1 MDAIEVLNTI
11 RDNASQAYQDRVPE
25 ATRTNIEEVGEAIT
39 DLNNAVV
46 YNEFINTLANMIY
59 APMLIKKSW
68 ENPLGKFKK
77 GKKTFGDTVEE
88 VYNNF
93 IKAQTFD
100 QTGAGLLTRKL
111 PDTKVVF
118 HRMNRQDSY
127 VLTDSPEALAKAFK
141 SYEGVAEYLE
151 NLFTTIRNSAELDE
165 YILMREL
172 FAEAYN
178 NNAMKVVAVPDPQA
192 SEANAKAF
200 IKAVKTV
207 SGDMVFAN
215 SNNNA
220 YLTAQSDDDKPIV
233 TFSRKDEQILIVDNP
248 TDVTCNIDVLASAFN
263 KSIVEFNDTQKEV
276 IDAFPIDGM
285 IGALVDRNFFQVYDD
300 LFTFREF
307 ENGLGL
313 YRNHILHVWQTL
325 GYSILCNAVAFVVA
339 SDQNTDGDISDTY
352 TVTYNL
358 DSDVKST
365 NKRTSVPEGSSYTT
379 TLSGLTASDAVQVV
393 MGTTD
398 VTSTAYN
405 ATKKQIKIATVSGNI
420 AINAGEEFD
429 ITASLGT
436 LTSSNDATKAVYGS
450 KYEATIT
457 GTVATMAITMGG
469 TDITSTAWTAGT
481 NKIAIAKVTG
491 DITITAT
498 AGV

>member
-11 RDNASQAYQDRVPE
+11 RDNASQAYQDRVPV
-25 ATRTNIEEVGEAIT
+25 ATRNNIEEVGEAIT

-46 YNEFINTLANMIY
+46 YNEFVDTLANMIY

-68 ENPLGKFKK
+68 YNPLGKFKK

-88 VYNNF
+88 IYNNF

-100 QTGAGLLTRKL
+100 QTGSGLLTRKL

-127 VLTDSPEALAKAFK
+127 VLTDSPESLAKAFK
-141 SYEGVAEYLE
+141 SYEGLAEYLE

-178 NNAMKVVAVPDPQA
+178 NNAMVVVSVADPQA

-220 YLTAQSDDDKPIV
+220 YLTAQSDDNKPIV

-263 KSIVEFNDTQKEV
+263 KSVVEFNDTQKEV

-285 IGALVDRNFFQVYDD
+285 IACLVDRNFFQVYDD

-313 YRNHILHVWQTL
+313 YRNHILHVWQTI
-325 GYSILCNAVAFVVA
+325 GYSILCNAVAFVVGE
-339 SDQNTDGDISDTY
+339 DQNSDGDIADEY
-352 TVTYNL
+352 TVTYTL
-358 DSDVKST
+358 KSGITST
-365 NKRTSVPEGSSYTT
+365 NKRTKIVEGMSYKT
-379 TLSGLTASDAVQVV
+379 TLKGDTLA
-393 MGTTD
+393 TD
-398 VTSTAYN
+398 
-405 ATKKQIKIATVSGNI
+405 
-420 AINAGEEFD
+420 
-429 ITASLGT
+429 
-436 LTSSNDATKAVYGS
+436 
-450 KYEATIT
+450 
-457 GTVATMAITMGG
+457 TVAVTMGG
-469 TDITSTAWTAGT
+469 NTITTTAYTASTGVV
-481 NKIAIAKVTG
+481 KIDKVTG
-491 DITITAT
+491 NITIT
-498 AGV
+498 VS

>member
-1 MDAIEVLNTI
+1 MDAIEILNTI

-25 ATRTNIEEVGEAIT
+25 ATRNNIEEVGEAIT

-68 ENPLGKFKK
+68 QNPLGKFKK

-100 QTGAGLLTRKL
+100 QTGAGLLTRSL

-118 HRMNRQDSY
+118 HRMNRQDTY

-151 NLFTTIRNSAELDE
+151 NLFTTIRNSAEIDE
-165 YILMREL
+165 YVLMRQL
-172 FAEAYN
+172 FEEAYN
-178 NNAMKVVAVPDPQA
+178 NNALVVVAVKDPQE
-192 SEANAKAF
+192 SEANAKEF
-200 IKAVKTV
+200 IKTVKTV

-220 YLTAQSDDDKPIV
+220 YLTAQSTDNKPIV
-233 TFSRKDEQILIVDNP
+233 TFSKKDEQILIVDNP

-263 KSIVEFNDTQKEV
+263 KSVVEFNDTQKEV
-276 IDAFPIDGM
+276 IDAFPVEGM
-285 IGALVDRNFFQVYDD
+285 IAALVDRNFFQVYDD

-325 GYSILCNAVAFVVA
+325 GYSILCNAVAFVVGKNEN
-339 SDQNTDGDISDTY
+339 SDSDISDEF
-352 TVTYNL
+352 TVTYTL
-358 DSDVKST
+358 KSGVTST
-365 NKRTSVPEGSSYTT
+365 NKRTSVVEGMSYKT
-379 TLSGLTASDAVQVV
+379 TLKGVK
-393 MGTTD
+393 GTDT
-398 VTSTAYN
+398 VT
-405 ATKKQIKIATVSGNI
+405 V
-420 AINAGEEFD
+420 
-429 ITASLGT
+429 
-436 LTSSNDATKAVYGS
+436 
-450 KYEATIT
+450 
-457 GTVATMAITMGG
+457 TMGG
-469 TDITSTAWTAGT
+469 T
-481 NKIAIAKVTG
+481 N
-491 DITITAT
+491 ITAT
-498 AGV
+498 AYSDGVVSIKELKGNLVITVA

>member
-1 MDAIEVLNTI
+1 MDAIELLNTI

-25 ATRTNIEEVGEAIT
+25 ATRSNIEEVGEAIT

-46 YNEFINTLANMIY
+46 YNEFVNTLANMIY

-68 ENPLGKFKK
+68 QNPLGKFKK

-93 IKAQTFD
+93 IKAKTFD
-100 QTGAGLLTRKL
+100 QTGAELLKREL

-141 SYEGVAEYLE
+141 SYEGVSEYLE

-165 YILMREL
+165 YILMRQL
-172 FAEAYN
+172 FAEAYDN
-178 NNAMKVVAVPDPQA
+178 GAMVAVAVADPQK

-200 IKAVKTV
+200 IKTVKTV

-220 YLTAQSDDDKPIV
+220 YLEAQSTDIKPIV
-233 TFSRKDEQILIVDNP
+233 TFSKKDEQVLIVDNP

-263 KSIVEFNDTQKEV
+263 KSVVEFNDTQKEI
-276 IDAFPIDGM
+276 IDAFPIEGM

-325 GYSILCNAVAFVVA
+325 GYSILCNAVAFIV
-339 SDQNTDGDISDTY
+339 SEDMNSDGDIADEY
-352 TVTYNL
+352 TVTYTL
-358 DSDVKST
+358 KSGVTST
-365 NKRTSVPEGSSYTT
+365 NKRKTVLEGTTYKT
-379 TLSGLTASDAVQVV
+379 TLHGVKAGDTVTVTVGGVTDAGAYDSDTGVV
-393 MGTTD
+393 
-398 VTSTAYN
+398 
-405 ATKKQIKIATVSGNI
+405 KISKVEG
-420 AINAGEEFD
+420 AIV
-429 ITASLGT
+429 I
-436 LTSSNDATKAVYGS
+436 
-450 KYEATIT
+450 
-457 GTVATMAITMGG
+457 TVA
-469 TDITSTAWTAGT
+469 
-481 NKIAIAKVTG
+481 
-491 DITITAT
+491 
-498 AGV
+498 

>member
-25 ATRTNIEEVGEAIT
+25 ATRNNLEEVGEAIT

-46 YNEFINTLANMIY
+46 YNEFVNTLANMIY

-68 ENPLGKFKK
+68 YNPLGKFKK

-93 IKAQTFD
+93 IKAQVYD

-141 SYEGVAEYLE
+141 SYEGLAEYLE

-178 NNAMKVVAVPDPQA
+178 NNAMVVVSVADPQA

-200 IKAVKTV
+200 IKTVKTV
-207 SGDMVFAN
+207 SGDMAFAN

-220 YLTAQSDDDKPIV
+220 YLTAQSDDNKPIV

-263 KSIVEFNDTQKEV
+263 KSVVEFNDTQKEV

-285 IGALVDRNFFQVYDD
+285 IACLVDRNFFQVYDD

-313 YRNHILHVWQTL
+313 YRNHILHVWQTI
-325 GYSILCNAVAFVVA
+325 GYSILCNAVAFVVG
-339 SDQNTDGDISDTY
+339 SDQNSDGDIADEFSVTY
-352 TVTYNL
+352 TLKTGVT
-358 DSDVKST
+358 ST
-365 NKRTSVPEGSSYTT
+365 NKRTAIVEGMSYKT
-379 TLSGLTASDAVQVV
+379 TLKGQKN
-393 MGTTD
+393 TD
-398 VTSTAYN
+398 
-405 ATKKQIKIATVSGNI
+405 
-420 AINAGEEFD
+420 
-429 ITASLGT
+429 
-436 LTSSNDATKAVYGS
+436 
-450 KYEATIT
+450 
-457 GTVATMAITMGG
+457 TVAVSMGG
-469 TDITSTAWTAGT
+469 VD
-481 NKIAIAKVTG
+481 
-491 DITITAT
+491 ITAT
-498 AGV
+498 AYTASTGVVKIDTVTGNIVISVS

>member
-1 MDAIEVLNTI
+1 MDAIEILNTI

-25 ATRTNIEEVGEAIT
+25 ATRNNIEEVGEAIT

-68 ENPLGKFKK
+68 QNPLGKFKK

-127 VLTDSPEALAKAFK
+127 VLTDSPESLAKAFK
-141 SYEGVAEYLE
+141 SYEGLAEYLE

-165 YILMREL
+165 YILMRNL
-172 FAEAYN
+172 FEEAYN
-178 NNAMKVVAVPDPQA
+178 NNAMVVVAVEDPQA

-220 YLTAQSDDDKPIV
+220 YLTAQSDDNKPIV
-233 TFSRKDEQILIVDNP
+233 TFSKKDEQILIVDNP

-263 KSIVEFNDTQKEV
+263 KSVVEFNDTQKEV
-276 IDAFPIDGM
+276 IDAFPVEGM
-285 IGALVDRNFFQVYDD
+285 IAALVDRNFFQVYDD

-325 GYSILCNAVAFVVA
+325 GYSILCNAVAFVVGA
-339 SDQNTDGDISDTY
+339 DQNSDSDIADEYSVTY
-352 TVTYNL
+352 TLKTGVT
-358 DSDVKST
+358 ST
-365 NKRTSVPEGSSYTT
+365 NKRTSIVEGMSYKT
-379 TLSGLTASDAVQVV
+379 TLKGVK
-393 MGTTD
+393 GTD
-398 VTSTAYN
+398 
-405 ATKKQIKIATVSGNI
+405 
-420 AINAGEEFD
+420 
-429 ITASLGT
+429 
-436 LTSSNDATKAVYGS
+436 
-450 KYEATIT
+450 
-457 GTVATMAITMGG
+457 TVAVSMGG
-469 TDITSTAWTAGT
+469 VDITSTAYDDGVV
-481 NKIAIAKVTG
+481 KIDTVTG
-491 DITITAT
+491 NIVIS
-498 AGV
+498 VS

>member
-11 RDNASQAYQDRVPE
+11 RDNASQQYQDRVPE
-25 ATRTNIEEVGEAIT
+25 ATRNNLEEVGEAIT

-46 YNEFINTLANMIY
+46 YNEFVSTLANMIY

-68 ENPLGKFKK
+68 QNPLGKFKK

-127 VLTDSPEALAKAFK
+127 VLTDSPESLAKAFK
-141 SYEGVAEYLE
+141 SYEGLAEYLE
-151 NLFTTIRNSAELDE
+151 NLFTTMRNSAELDE
-165 YILMREL
+165 YILMRQL
-172 FAEAYN
+172 FEEAYN
-178 NNAMKVVAVPDPQA
+178 NNAMVVVSVPDPQA

-200 IKAVKTV
+200 IKTVKTI

-220 YLTAQSDDDKPIV
+220 YLTAQSDDNKPIV
-233 TFSRKDEQILIVDNP
+233 TFSKKDEQILIVDNP

-263 KSIVEFNDTQKEV
+263 KTVVEFNDTQKEI
-276 IDAFPIDGM
+276 IDSFPVEGM

-325 GYSILCNAVAFVVA
+325 GYSILCNAVAFVVGA
-339 SDQNTDGDISDTY
+339 DQNSDGDIADEYSVTY
-352 TVTYNL
+352 TLKSGIT
-358 DSDVKST
+358 ST
-365 NKRTSVPEGSSYTT
+365 NKRTKIVEGMSYKT
-379 TLSGLTASDAVQVV
+379 TLKGETLATDTVAVT
-393 MGTTD
+393 MG
-398 VTSTAYN
+398 
-405 ATKKQIKIATVSGNI
+405 G
-420 AINAGEEFD
+420 
-429 ITASLGT
+429 
-436 LTSSNDATKAVYGS
+436 
-450 KYEATIT
+450 ATIT
-457 GTVATMAITMGG
+457 SSAY
-469 TDITSTAWTAGT
+469 TAETGVV
-481 NKIAIAKVTG
+481 KIDKVTG
-491 DITITAT
+491 DITIT
-498 AGV
+498 VS

>member
-1 MDAIEVLNTI
+1 MDAIELLNTI
-11 RDNASQAYQDRVPE
+11 RDNASQVYQDRVPE
-25 ATRTNIEEVGEAIT
+25 ATRTNIEEVGSAIT

-46 YNEFINTLANMIY
+46 YNEFINTLANMIF

-100 QTGAGLLTRKL
+100 QTGAGLLQRNL

-165 YILMREL
+165 YVLMKQLIE
-172 FAEAYN
+172 EAYN
-178 NNAMKVVAVPDPQA
+178 NNALKVVAVADPSA

-200 IKAVKTV
+200 IKTIKTV
-207 SGDMVFAN
+207 SGDMIFPN
-215 SNNNA
+215 SNWNA
-220 YLTAQSDDDKPIV
+220 YLTAQSDDNKAIV
-233 TFSRKDEQILIVDNP
+233 TFSSRDDQILLIDNA
-248 TDVTCNIDVLASAFN
+248 TDVACDVDVLAYAFGRDLLR
-263 KSIVEFNDTQKEV
+263 FNTEV
-276 IDAFPIDGM
+276 KQIIDAFPVEGM
-285 IGALVDRNFFQVYDD
+285 VALLVDRNFFQVYDD

-325 GYSILCNAVAFVVA
+325 GYSILCNAVAFVIA
-339 SDQNTDGDISDTY
+339 SDQNSDSDIADEY
-352 TVTYNL
+352 TVTYTL
-358 DSDVKST
+358 KTGVTST
-365 NKRTSVPEGSSYTT
+365 NKRTSVLEGSAYKT
-379 TLSGLTASDAVQVV
+379 TLKGVKGTDTVTVAMGGSTLADAYDSDTGVV
-393 MGTTD
+393 
-398 VTSTAYN
+398 
-405 ATKKQIKIATVSGNI
+405 KIATVTGN
-420 AINAGEEFD
+420 
-429 ITASLGT
+429 
-436 LTSSNDATKAVYGS
+436 
-450 KYEATIT
+450 
-457 GTVATMAITMGG
+457 
-469 TDITSTAWTAGT
+469 
-481 NKIAIAKVTG
+481 
-491 DITITAT
+491 ITITVA
-498 AGV
+498 

>member
-1 MDAIEVLNTI
+1 MDAIEILNTI

-68 ENPLGKFKK
+68 QNPLGKFKK

-100 QTGAGLLTRKL
+100 QTGAGLLTRHL

-127 VLTDSPEALAKAFK
+127 VLTDSPESLAKAFK
-141 SYEGVAEYLE
+141 SYEGLAEYLE

-165 YILMREL
+165 YVLMRNL
-172 FAEAYN
+172 FEEAYN
-178 NNAMKVVAVPDPQA
+178 NNAMVVVAVKDPQA
-192 SEANAKAF
+192 SEANAKEF
-200 IKAVKTV
+200 IKTIKTV
-207 SGDMVFAN
+207 SGDMAFAN

-220 YLTAQSDDDKPIV
+220 YLTAQSDDNKPIV
-233 TFSRKDEQILIVDNP
+233 TFSRKDEQVLIIDNP

-276 IDAFPIDGM
+276 IDAFPVEGM

-325 GYSILCNAVAFVVA
+325 GYSILCNAVAFVVG
-339 SDQNTDGDISDTY
+339 SDQNSDSDIADEY
-352 TVTYNL
+352 TVTYTL
-358 DSDVKST
+358 KTGVTST
-365 NKRTSVPEGSSYTT
+365 NKRTAIVEGMSYKT
-379 TLSGLTASDAVQVV
+379 TLKGVAGGDTVTVT
-393 MGTTD
+393 MG
-398 VTSTAYN
+398 
-405 ATKKQIKIATVSGNI
+405 G
-420 AINAGEEFD
+420 
-429 ITASLGT
+429 
-436 LTSSNDATKAVYGS
+436 
-450 KYEATIT
+450 ATIT
-457 GTVATMAITMGG
+457 TTAYTAATKTV
-469 TDITSTAWTAGT
+469 
-481 NKIAIAKVTG
+481 KIDKVTG
-491 DITITAT
+491 DIVITVA
-498 AGV
+498 

>member
-1 MDAIEVLNTI
+1 MDAIEILNTI

-25 ATRTNIEEVGEAIT
+25 ATRNNIEEVGEAIT

-46 YNEFINTLANMIY
+46 YNEFVTTLANMIY

-68 ENPLGKFKK
+68 QNPLGKFKK

-100 QTGAGLLTRKL
+100 QTGAGLLTRNL

-165 YILMREL
+165 YVLMRQL
-172 FAEAYN
+172 FEEAYN
-178 NNAMKVVAVPDPQA
+178 NNAMVVVAVEDPQA

-220 YLTAQSDDDKPIV
+220 YLTAQSTDNKPIV
-233 TFSRKDEQILIVDNP
+233 TFSKKDEQILIVDNP

-263 KSIVEFNDTQKEV
+263 KSVVEFNDTQKEV
-276 IDAFPIDGM
+276 IDAFPVDGM
-285 IGALVDRNFFQVYDD
+285 IAALVDRNFFQVYDD

-325 GYSILCNAVAFVVA
+325 GYSILCNAVAFVVGKDEN
-339 SDQNTDGDISDTY
+339 SDSDISDEY
-352 TVTYNL
+352 TVTYTL
-358 DSDVKST
+358 KSGVTST
-365 NKRTSVPEGSSYTT
+365 NKRTSVVEGMSYKT
-379 TLSGLTASDAVQVV
+379 TLKGVK
-393 MGTTD
+393 GTDT
-398 VTSTAYN
+398 VT
-405 ATKKQIKIATVSGNI
+405 V
-420 AINAGEEFD
+420 
-429 ITASLGT
+429 
-436 LTSSNDATKAVYGS
+436 
-450 KYEATIT
+450 
-457 GTVATMAITMGG
+457 TMGG
-469 TDITSTAWTAGT
+469 T
-481 NKIAIAKVTG
+481 N
-491 DITITAT
+491 ITAT
-498 AGV
+498 AYDDGVVSIKELKGNLVITVA

>member
-1 MDAIEVLNTI
+1 MDAIEALNTI

-68 ENPLGKFKK
+68 TNPLGKFKK

-100 QTGAGLLTRKL
+100 QTGSGLLTRHL

-127 VLTDSPEALAKAFK
+127 VLTDSPESLAKAFK
-141 SYEGVAEYLE
+141 SYEGLAEYLE
-151 NLFTTIRNSAELDE
+151 NLFNTMRNSAELDE

-178 NNAMKVVAVPDPQA
+178 NNAMKIVAVPDPQA
-192 SEANAKAF
+192 SEANAKKF
-200 IKAVKTV
+200 IKIVKTV
-207 SGDMVFAN
+207 SGDMTFAN

-220 YLTAQSDDDKPIV
+220 YLTAQSTDNKPII
-233 TFSRKDEQILIVDNP
+233 TFSRKDEQVLIVDNP
-248 TDVTCNIDVLASAFN
+248 TDVTCNVDVLASSFN
-263 KSIVEFNDTQKEV
+263 KDLVSFNSETKEV
-276 IDAFPIDGM
+276 IDAFPIEGM

-325 GYSILCNAVAFVVA
+325 GYSILCNAVAFVVGA
-339 SDQNTDGDISDTY
+339 DQNSDGDIADEY
-352 TVTYNL
+352 TVSYTL
-358 DSDVKST
+358 KTGITST
-365 NKRTSVPEGSSYTT
+365 NKRTAVVEGMSYKT
-379 TLSGLTASDAVQVV
+379 TLKGDSLATDTVTVTMGGSNITATAYTASTGVV
-393 MGTTD
+393 KIDT
-398 VTSTAYN
+398 VT
-405 ATKKQIKIATVSGNI
+405 GNI
-420 AINAGEEFD
+420 AI
-429 ITASLGT
+429 S
-436 LTSSNDATKAVYGS
+436 
-450 KYEATIT
+450 
-457 GTVATMAITMGG
+457 VA
-469 TDITSTAWTAGT
+469 
-481 NKIAIAKVTG
+481 
-491 DITITAT
+491 
-498 AGV
+498 

>member
-25 ATRTNIEEVGEAIT
+25 ATRSNIEEVGEAIT

-46 YNEFINTLANMIY
+46 YNEFISTLANMIY

-93 IKAQTFD
+93 IKAQTYD
-100 QTGAGLLTRKL
+100 QTGAGLLTRHL

-141 SYEGVAEYLE
+141 SYEGVAEYLQ
-151 NLFTTIRNSAELDE
+151 NLLQTIRNSAELDE
-165 YILMREL
+165 YVLMRQL
-172 FAEAYN
+172 IAEAYE
-178 NNAMKVVAVPDPQA
+178 NNAMVAVAVADPSL
-192 SEANAKAF
+192 SEQNAKDF
-200 IKAVKTV
+200 IKTVKTV
-207 SGDMVFAN
+207 SGDMAFAN

-233 TFSRKDEQILIVDNP
+233 TFSRKDEQVLIVDNP

-263 KSIVEFNDTQKEV
+263 KSVVEFNDTQKEV
-276 IDAFPIDGM
+276 IDAFPIEGM
-285 IGALVDRNFFQVYDD
+285 IAALVDKNFFQVYDD

-313 YRNHILHVWQTL
+313 YRNHMLHVWQTL
-325 GYSILCNAVAFVVA
+325 GYSILCNAVAFIVA
-339 SDQNTDGDISDTY
+339 KDENSDHDIGDEY
-352 TVTYNL
+352 TVTYTL
-358 DSDVKST
+358 KTGISST
-365 NKRTSVPEGSSYTT
+365 NKRVKVFEGQSYKT
-379 TLSGLTASDAVQVV
+379 TLKGESLA
-393 MGTTD
+393 TD
-398 VTSTAYN
+398 TVT
-405 ATKKQIKIATVSGNI
+405 V
-420 AINAGEEFD
+420 
-429 ITASLGT
+429 
-436 LTSSNDATKAVYGS
+436 
-450 KYEATIT
+450 
-457 GTVATMAITMGG
+457 TMGG
-469 TDITSTAWTAGT
+469 T
-481 NKIAIAKVTG
+481 N
-491 DITITAT
+491 ITAT
-498 AGV
+498 AYTAATGVVKIGEVTGNIVITVA

>member
-1 MDAIEVLNTI
+1 MDVLEILNTI

-25 ATRTNIEEVGEAIT
+25 ATRANLEEVGEAIT

-46 YNEFINTLANMIY
+46 YNEFISTLANMIY

-93 IKAQTFD
+93 IKAQTYD
-100 QTGAGLLTRKL
+100 QSGAGLLTRNL

-141 SYEGVAEYLE
+141 SYEGLGEYLE
-151 NLFTTIRNSAELDE
+151 NLFTTMRNSAELDE

-178 NNAMKVVAVPDPQA
+178 NNAMKVVAIADPTA
-192 SEANAKAF
+192 SKQNADDF
-200 IKAVKTV
+200 IKVVKTV
-207 SGDMVFAN
+207 SGDMTFAN

-220 YLTAQSDDDKPIV
+220 YLTAQSSDNKPIV
-233 TFSRKDEQILIVDNP
+233 TFSKLDEQIFIIDNP
-248 TDVTCNIDVLASAFN
+248 TNVSVAVDSLAYAFN
-263 KSIVEFNDTQKEV
+263 KSVLEWNQTQKEV
-276 IDAFPIDGM
+276 IDAFPIEGM
-285 IGALVDRNFFQVYDD
+285 VAALVDRNFFQVYDD

-325 GYSILCNAVAFVVA
+325 GYSILCNAVAFVIA
-339 SDQNTDGDISDTY
+339 SDQNSDGDISDTY
-352 TVTYNL
+352 TVTYTL
-358 DSDVKST
+358 KTGVTST
-365 NKRTSVPEGSSYTT
+365 NKRTTIEEGATYKT
-379 TLSGLTASDAVQVV
+379 TLKGVKGTDTVSVTVGGVTDASAYDSDTGVV
-393 MGTTD
+393 
-398 VTSTAYN
+398 
-405 ATKKQIKIATVSGNI
+405 KIAKVAGNI
-420 AINAGEEFD
+420 AI
-429 ITASLGT
+429 
-436 LTSSNDATKAVYGS
+436 
-450 KYEATIT
+450 
-457 GTVATMAITMGG
+457 TVA
-469 TDITSTAWTAGT
+469 
-481 NKIAIAKVTG
+481 
-491 DITITAT
+491 
-498 AGV
+498 

>member
-11 RDNASQAYQDRVPE
+11 RDNASQAYQDRVPV
-25 ATRTNIEEVGEAIT
+25 ATRNNIEEVGEAIT

-46 YNEFINTLANMIY
+46 YNEFVDTLANMIY

-68 ENPLGKFKK
+68 YNPLGKFKK

-88 VYNNF
+88 IYNNF

-100 QTGAGLLTRKL
+100 QTGSGLLTRKL

-127 VLTDSPEALAKAFK
+127 VLTDSPESLAKAFK
-141 SYEGVAEYLE
+141 SYEGLAEYLE

-165 YILMREL
+165 YILMRQL
-172 FAEAYN
+172 FEEAYN
-178 NNAMKVVAVPDPQA
+178 NNAMVVVSVADPQA

-207 SGDMVFAN
+207 SGDMAFAN

-220 YLTAQSDDDKPIV
+220 YLTAQSDDNKPIV

-263 KSIVEFNDTQKEV
+263 KSVVEFNDTQKEV
-276 IDAFPIDGM
+276 IDAFPVDGM
-285 IGALVDRNFFQVYDD
+285 IACLVDRNFFQVYDD

-313 YRNHILHVWQTL
+313 YRNHILHVWQTI
-325 GYSILCNAVAFVVA
+325 GYSILCNAVAFVVG
-339 SDQNTDGDISDTY
+339 SDQNSDGDIADEY
-352 TVTYNL
+352 TVSYTL
-358 DSDVKST
+358 KTGITST
-365 NKRTSVPEGSSYTT
+365 NKRTKIVEGMSYKT
-379 TLSGLTASDAVQVV
+379 TLKGDSLA
-393 MGTTD
+393 TD
-398 VTSTAYN
+398 
-405 ATKKQIKIATVSGNI
+405 
-420 AINAGEEFD
+420 
-429 ITASLGT
+429 
-436 LTSSNDATKAVYGS
+436 
-450 KYEATIT
+450 
-457 GTVATMAITMGG
+457 TVAVTMGG
-469 TDITSTAWTAGT
+469 NTITTTAYTASTGVV
-481 NKIAIAKVTG
+481 KIDKVTG
-491 DITITAT
+491 NITIT
-498 AGV
+498 VS

>member
-1 MDAIEVLNTI
+1 MDAIEILNTI

-25 ATRTNIEEVGEAIT
+25 ATRNNLEEVGEAIT

-46 YNEFINTLANMIY
+46 YNEFVDTLANMIY

-68 ENPLGKFKK
+68 NNPLGKFKK

-100 QTGAGLLTRKL
+100 QTGAGLLSRSL

-127 VLTDSPEALAKAFK
+127 VLTDSPESLAKAFK
-141 SYEGVAEYLE
+141 SYEGLAEYLE

-172 FAEAYN
+172 FAEAYE
-178 NNAMKVVAVPDPQA
+178 NNALKIVAVADPQA

-220 YLTAQSDDDKPIV
+220 YLTAQSTDNKPIV

-263 KSIVEFNDTQKEV
+263 KSVVEFNDTQKEV
-276 IDAFPIDGM
+276 IDAFPVDGM
-285 IGALVDRNFFQVYDD
+285 IAALVDKNFFQVYDD

-325 GYSILCNAVAFVVA
+325 GFSILCNAVAFVVA
-339 SDQNTDGDISDTY
+339 SDQNSDGDIADEY
-352 TVTYNL
+352 TVSYTLKNG
-358 DSDVKST
+358 VTST
-365 NKRTSVPEGSSYTT
+365 NKRTAVNEGMSYKT
-379 TLSGLTASDAVQVV
+379 TLKGAKGTDTVTVTMGGSNITA
-393 MGTTD
+393 
-398 VTSTAYN
+398 TAYTA
-405 ATKKQIKIATVSGNI
+405 ATGVISIPTVSGNI
-420 AINAGEEFD
+420 AI
-429 ITASLGT
+429 
-436 LTSSNDATKAVYGS
+436 
-450 KYEATIT
+450 
-457 GTVATMAITMGG
+457 TVA
-469 TDITSTAWTAGT
+469 
-481 NKIAIAKVTG
+481 
-491 DITITAT
+491 
-498 AGV
+498 

>member
-1 MDAIEVLNTI
+1 MDAIEILNTI

-25 ATRTNIEEVGEAIT
+25 ATRNNIDEVGEAIT

-46 YNEFINTLANMIY
+46 YNEFVSTLANMIY

-68 ENPLGKFKK
+68 QNPLGKFKK

-141 SYEGVAEYLE
+141 SYEGVSEYLE

-165 YILMREL
+165 YILMRQL
-172 FAEAYN
+172 FEEAYN
-178 NNAMKVVAVPDPQA
+178 NNAMVVVAVEDPQA

-200 IKAVKTV
+200 IKTVKTV

-220 YLTAQSDDDKPIV
+220 YLTAQSDDNKPIV
-233 TFSRKDEQILIVDNP
+233 TFSKKDEQILIVDNP

-263 KSIVEFNDTQKEV
+263 KSVVEFNDTQKEV
-276 IDAFPIDGM
+276 IDAFPVDGM
-285 IGALVDRNFFQVYDD
+285 IAALVDRNFFQVYDD

-325 GYSILCNAVAFVVA
+325 GYSILCNAVAFVVGKNEN
-339 SDQNTDGDISDTY
+339 SDSDISDEFTITY
-352 TVTYNL
+352 TLKTGVT
-358 DSDVKST
+358 ST
-365 NKRTSVPEGSSYTT
+365 NKRTSVVEGMSYKT
-379 TLSGLTASDAVQVV
+379 TLKGVK
-393 MGTTD
+393 GTDT
-398 VTSTAYN
+398 VT
-405 ATKKQIKIATVSGNI
+405 V
-420 AINAGEEFD
+420 
-429 ITASLGT
+429 
-436 LTSSNDATKAVYGS
+436 
-450 KYEATIT
+450 
-457 GTVATMAITMGG
+457 TMGG
-469 TDITSTAWTAGT
+469 V
-481 NKIAIAKVTG
+481 N
-491 DITITAT
+491 ITAT
-498 AGV
+498 AYDDGVVSIKELKGDLVISVA

>member
-25 ATRTNIEEVGEAIT
+25 ATRANLEEVGEAIT
-39 DLNNAVV
+39 NLNNAVV
-46 YNEFINTLANMIY
+46 YNEFIATLANMIY
-59 APMLIKKSW
+59 APMLIAKSW
-68 ENPLGKFKK
+68 ENPLAKFKK

-93 IKAQTFD
+93 IKAQTYD
-100 QTGAGLLTRKL
+100 QTGSGLLTRHL

-127 VLTDSPEALAKAFK
+127 VLTDSPESLAKAFK
-141 SYEGVAEYLE
+141 SYEGLAEYLE

-172 FAEAYN
+172 FAQAYN
-178 NNAMKVVAVPDPQA
+178 NNAMKVVAVADPQE

-220 YLTAQSDDDKPIV
+220 YLTAQSVDNKPIV

-263 KSIVEFNDTQKEV
+263 KSVVEFNDTQKEV
-276 IDAFPIDGM
+276 IDAFPVEGM

-325 GYSILCNAVAFVVA
+325 GYSILCNAVAFVVG
-339 SDQNTDGDISDTY
+339 SDQNSDGDISDSY
-352 TVTYNL
+352 TVTYTL
-358 DSDVKST
+358 KTSVTST
-365 NKRTSVPEGSSYTT
+365 NKRTTIEEGATYKT
-379 TLSGLTASDAVQVV
+379 TLHGVKDTDTVTVTVGGVTDASAYDSDTGVV
-393 MGTTD
+393 
-398 VTSTAYN
+398 
-405 ATKKQIKIATVSGNI
+405 K
-420 AINAGEEFD
+420 
-429 ITASLGT
+429 
-436 LTSSNDATKAVYGS
+436 
-450 KYEATIT
+450 
-457 GTVATMAITMGG
+457 
-469 TDITSTAWTAGT
+469 
-481 NKIAIAKVTG
+481 IAKVAG
-491 DITITAT
+491 NIVITVA
-498 AGV
+498 

>member
-25 ATRTNIEEVGEAIT
+25 ATRNNLEEVGEAIT

-46 YNEFINTLANMIY
+46 YNEFVSTLANMIY

-68 ENPLGKFKK
+68 YNPLGKFKK

-93 IKAQTFD
+93 IKAQVYD

-141 SYEGVAEYLE
+141 SYEGLAEYLE

-178 NNAMKVVAVPDPQA
+178 NNAMKVVAVADPQA

-200 IKAVKTV
+200 IKTVKTV
-207 SGDMVFAN
+207 SGDMAFAN

-220 YLTAQSDDDKPIV
+220 YLTAQSTDNKPII

-263 KSIVEFNDTQKEV
+263 KSVVEFNDTQKEV
-276 IDAFPIDGM
+276 IDAFPVDGM
-285 IGALVDRNFFQVYDD
+285 IACLVDRNFFQVYDD

-313 YRNHILHVWQTL
+313 YRNHILHVWQTI
-325 GYSILCNAVAFVVA
+325 GYSILCNAVAFVVGA
-339 SDQNTDGDISDTY
+339 DQNSDGDIADEY
-352 TVTYNL
+352 TVTYTL
-358 DSDVKST
+358 KTGITST
-365 NKRTSVPEGSSYTT
+365 NKRTAIVEGMSYKT
-379 TLSGLTASDAVQVV
+379 TLKGESLA
-393 MGTTD
+393 TD
-398 VTSTAYN
+398 TVT
-405 ATKKQIKIATVSGNI
+405 V
-420 AINAGEEFD
+420 
-429 ITASLGT
+429 
-436 LTSSNDATKAVYGS
+436 
-450 KYEATIT
+450 
-457 GTVATMAITMGG
+457 TMGG
-469 TDITSTAWTAGT
+469 T
-481 NKIAIAKVTG
+481 N
-491 DITITAT
+491 ITAT
-498 AGV
+498 AYTASTGVVKIDEVTGNIVITVA

>member
-25 ATRTNIEEVGEAIT
+25 ATRSNIAEVGEAIT

-46 YNEFINTLANMIY
+46 YNEFITTLANMIF

-100 QTGAGLLTRKL
+100 QSGAGLLTRHL

-127 VLTDSPEALAKAFK
+127 CLTDSPEALAKAFK
-141 SYEGVAEYLE
+141 SYEGVAEYLQ
-151 NLFTTIRNSAELDE
+151 NLLTTIRNSAELDE
-165 YILMREL
+165 YILMRQL
-172 FAEAYN
+172 FEEAYN
-178 NNAMKVVAVPDPQA
+178 NNAMVVVAVADPTA
-192 SEANAKAF
+192 SKANADAF
-200 IKAVKTV
+200 IKTVKTV

-220 YLTAQSDDDKPIV
+220 YLTAQSDDNKPIV
-233 TFSRKDEQILIVDNP
+233 TFSKLDEQIFIIDNP
-248 TDVTCNIDVLASAFN
+248 TNVSVAVDSLAYAFN
-263 KSIVEFNDTQKEV
+263 KSVLEWNQTQKEV
-276 IDAFPIDGM
+276 IDAFPVEGM
-285 IGALVDRNFFQVYDD
+285 VAALVDRNFFQVYDD

-313 YRNHILHVWQTL
+313 YRNHYLHVWQTI

-339 SDQNTDGDISDTY
+339 SDQNSDSDIADEY
-352 TVTYNL
+352 TVTYSL
-358 DSDVKST
+358 KSGVT
-365 NKRTSVPEGSSYTT
+365 SSNKRTKVNEGMSYKT
-379 TLSGLTASDAVQVV
+379 TLHGVKGTDTVTVAMGGSTLADAYDSDTGV
-393 MGTTD
+393 
-398 VTSTAYN
+398 
-405 ATKKQIKIATVSGNI
+405 IKIDTVSGNI
-420 AINAGEEFD
+420 
-429 ITASLGT
+429 
-436 LTSSNDATKAVYGS
+436 
-450 KYEATIT
+450 TIT
-457 GTVATMAITMGG
+457 VA
-469 TDITSTAWTAGT
+469 
-481 NKIAIAKVTG
+481 
-491 DITITAT
+491 
-498 AGV
+498 

>member
-1 MDAIEVLNTI
+1 MDAIELLNTI

-25 ATRTNIEEVGEAIT
+25 ATRNNIEEVGEAIT

-46 YNEFINTLANMIY
+46 YNEFVNTLANMIY

-68 ENPLGKFKK
+68 QNPLGKFKK

-93 IKAQTFD
+93 IKAKTFD
-100 QTGAGLLTRKL
+100 QTGAELLKREL

-141 SYEGVAEYLE
+141 SYEGVSEYLE

-165 YILMREL
+165 YILMRQL

-178 NNAMKVVAVPDPQA
+178 NGAMVAVAVPDPQA

-220 YLTAQSDDDKPIV
+220 YLEAQSTDIKPIV
-233 TFSRKDEQILIVDNP
+233 TFSKKDEQVLIVDNP
-248 TDVTCNIDVLASAFN
+248 TDVTCNVDVLASSFN
-263 KSIVEFNDTQKEV
+263 KDLVSFNSETKEV
-276 IDAFPIDGM
+276 IDAFPVPGM
-285 IGALVDRNFFQVYDD
+285 VAALVDRNFFQVYDD

-313 YRNHILHVWQTL
+313 YRNHILHVWQTI
-325 GYSILCNAVAFVVA
+325 GYSILCNAVAFIVS
-339 SDQNTDGDISDTY
+339 SDADSDGEVEEF

-358 DSDVKST
+358 KDGVTAS
-365 NKRTSVPEGSSYTT
+365 NKRKTALEGSKFTT
-379 TLSGLTASDAVQVV
+379 KLDGVEAGDT
-393 MGTTD
+393 
-398 VTSTAYN
+398 VT
-405 ATKKQIKIATVSGNI
+405 V
-420 AINAGEEFD
+420 
-429 ITASLGT
+429 
-436 LTSSNDATKAVYGS
+436 
-450 KYEATIT
+450 
-457 GTVATMAITMGG
+457 TMGG
-469 TDITSTAWTAGT
+469 SAVAG
-481 NKIAIAKVTG
+481 AYADGKVTIASVTG
-491 DITITAT
+491 AIVITVA
-498 AGV
+498 

>member
-11 RDNASQAYQDRVPE
+11 RENASQQYQDRVPE

-46 YNEFINTLANMIY
+46 YNEFISTLANMLY

-68 ENPLGKFKK
+68 TNPLGKFKK

-100 QTGAGLLTRKL
+100 QTGSGLLTRHL

-127 VLTDSPEALAKAFK
+127 VLTDSPESLAKAFK
-141 SYEGVAEYLE
+141 SYEGLAEYLE

-165 YILMREL
+165 YVLMREL
-172 FAEAYN
+172 FEEAYN
-178 NNAMKVVAVPDPQA
+178 NNAMVVVSVADPTA
-192 SEANAKAF
+192 SKANADTF
-200 IKAVKTV
+200 IKTVKTV

-220 YLTAQSDDDKPIV
+220 YLTAQSDDNKPIV
-233 TFSRKDEQILIVDNP
+233 TFSKLDEQIFIIDNP
-248 TDVTCNIDVLASAFN
+248 TNVSVAVDSLAYAFN
-263 KSIVEFNDTQKEV
+263 KSVLEWNQTQKEV
-276 IDAFPIDGM
+276 IDAFPVEGM
-285 IGALVDRNFFQVYDD
+285 VAALVDKNFFQVYDD

-325 GYSILCNAVAFVVA
+325 GYSILCNAVAFVVG
-339 SDQNTDGDISDTY
+339 SDQNSDGDIADEY
-352 TVTYNL
+352 TVTYTL
-358 DSDVKST
+358 KTGVTST
-365 NKRTSVPEGSSYTT
+365 NKRTKVVEGMSYKT
-379 TLSGLTASDAVQVV
+379 TLHGVKGTDTVTVTVGGVTDA
-393 MGTTD
+393 
-398 VTSTAYN
+398 TAYDSD
-405 ATKKQIKIATVSGNI
+405 TGVVKI
-420 AINAGEEFD
+420 D
-429 ITASLGT
+429 
-436 LTSSNDATKAVYGS
+436 
-450 KYEATIT
+450 
-457 GTVATMAITMGG
+457 
-469 TDITSTAWTAGT
+469 
-481 NKIAIAKVTG
+481 KVTG
-491 DITITAT
+491 DITITVA
-498 AGV
+498 